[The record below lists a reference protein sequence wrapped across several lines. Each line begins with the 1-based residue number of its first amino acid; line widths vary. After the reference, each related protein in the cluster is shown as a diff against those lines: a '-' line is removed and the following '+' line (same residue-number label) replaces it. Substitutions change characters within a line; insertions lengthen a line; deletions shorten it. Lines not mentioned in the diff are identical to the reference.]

1 MLVEMNAPFRPP
13 EHSDRSMID
22 KVRKLLAM
30 AEGTDHPEEADAF
43 ARKAADLIARHRV
56 SESALREVN
65 PDELEIAELD
75 LGRGAYVRARFH
87 LLAGIAEAHGCLAT
101 FMTGARGTVAHVTG
115 HRRDTLTVRV
125 LFTSLLSQ
133 MTHRAGTE
141 RRATA
146 AATQRWRRSFMFGF
160 ADQVA
165 SMLQS
170 ARDEAIAATDDPH
183 SILPALRAQDAVVR
197 DYAGQR
203 LGRIV
208 TARPAAPAVRD
219 GLRAGRQAAAESD
232 VGRVRLRGRAAI
244 GTGS

>member
-1 MLVEMNAPFRPP
+1 MSPVTDAP
-13 EHSDRSMID
+13 STDRSTAEQSVIA

-30 AEGTDHPEEADAF
+30 AEGTDNPEESDAF

-56 SESALREVN
+56 SESALREV
-65 PDELEIAELD
+65 DHGQLEVAELD

-101 FMTGARGTVAHVTG
+101 FMTGSRGTLAHVTG
-115 HRRDTLTVRV
+115 HRRDTLAVRV

-133 MTHRAGTE
+133 MTHRAGSE

-160 ADQVA
+160 ADEVA
-165 SMLQS
+165 AMLQS
-170 ARDEAIAATDDPH
+170 ARHEAIAATDDPA
-183 SILPALRAQDAVVR
+183 STLPALRAQDEVVR
-197 DYAGQR
+197 EFAGER

-219 GLRAGRQAAAESD
+219 GLQAGRRAAAESD
-232 VGRVRLRGRAAI
+232 VGRVRLRGRTAI
-244 GTGS
+244 GSGS

>member
-1 MLVEMNAPFRPP
+1 MSPVTDAPST
-13 EHSDRSMID
+13 ERSTAEQSVIA

-30 AEGTDHPEEADAF
+30 AEGTDNPEESDAF

-56 SESALREVN
+56 SESALREV
-65 PDELEIAELD
+65 DHGQLEVAELD

-101 FMTGARGTVAHVTG
+101 FMTGSRGTLAHVTG
-115 HRRDTLTVRV
+115 HRRDTLAVRV

-133 MTHRAGTE
+133 MTHRAGAE

-160 ADQVA
+160 ADEVA
-165 SMLQS
+165 AMLQS
-170 ARDEAIAATDDPH
+170 ARNEAIAATDDPA
-183 SILPALRAQDAVVR
+183 STLPALRAQDEVVR
-197 DYAGQR
+197 EFAGER

-244 GTGS
+244 GRGS

>member
-1 MLVEMNAPFRPP
+1 MTDAPSTAPAEADQRV
-13 EHSDRSMID
+13 ID

-30 AEGTDHPEEADAF
+30 AEGTDNSEEADAF

-56 SESALREVN
+56 TESALRDIDPDQLEV
-65 PDELEIAELD
+65 AELD

-101 FMTGARGTVAHVTG
+101 FMTGGRGTLAHITG
-115 HRRDTLTVRV
+115 HRRDTLAVRV

-133 MTHRAGTE
+133 MTQRAALE

-160 ADQVA
+160 ADEVA
-165 SMLQS
+165 AMLQT
-170 ARDEAIAATDDPH
+170 ARSEAIAATDDPA
-183 SILPALRAQDAVVR
+183 STVPALRAQDVVVR
-197 DYAGQR
+197 EFAGER

-244 GTGS
+244 GRGS

>member
-1 MLVEMNAPFRPP
+1 MTDAPSTARA
-13 EHSDRSMID
+13 EADQGVID

-30 AEGTDHPEEADAF
+30 AESTDNSEEADAF

-56 SESALREVN
+56 TESALRDVDPDQLEV
-65 PDELEIAELD
+65 AELD

-87 LLAGIAEAHGCLAT
+87 LLAGVAEAHGCLAT
-101 FMTGARGTVAHVTG
+101 FRTGGRGTLAHITG
-115 HRRDTLTVRV
+115 HRRDTLAVRV

-133 MTHRAGTE
+133 MTQRAALE
-141 RRATA
+141 RRATS

-160 ADQVA
+160 ADEVA
-165 SMLQS
+165 AMLQT
-170 ARDEAIAATDDPH
+170 ARSEAIAATDDPA
-183 SILPALRAQDAVVR
+183 STVPALRAQDVVVR
-197 DYAGQR
+197 EFAGER

-244 GTGS
+244 GRGS